1 MQFLQSQGREAM
13 NKETDERT
21 PNVKPA
27 PSPAPAPAGGKTGIR
42 KTLDVF
48 AAALGIGPSRTR
60 KPAAGATDTGT
71 LLAHERTDLAMDRTY
86 WAAERTLM
94 GWIRTAISMISFGF
108 TIGKVGQALGE
119 VEVRGF
125 RGMRMIGVD
134 SIAYL
139 LVILGTVALL
149 AAAVQHSRRVHELC
163 EQGLRRQPSIAFAVA
178 LVLSVLGIVA
188 FSSLVLK
195 I

>member
-1 MQFLQSQGREAM
+1 M
-13 NKETDERT
+13 
-21 PNVKPA
+21 
-27 PSPAPAPAGGKTGIR
+27 
-42 KTLDVF
+42 
-48 AAALGIGPSRTR
+48 
-60 KPAAGATDTGT
+60 
-71 LLAHERTDLAMDRTY
+71 AMDRTY

-119 VEVRGF
+119 VEVRGL

>member
-1 MQFLQSQGREAM
+1 M

-27 PSPAPAPAGGKTGIR
+27 PSPAPAPVGDMTWIR
-42 KTLDVF
+42 KILDGF
-48 AAALGIGPSRTR
+48 GAALGIGPSRTR
-60 KPAAGATDTGT
+60 KPAASATDTGT
-71 LLAHERTDLAMDRTY
+71 LLAHERTDMAMDRTY

-119 VEVRGF
+119 VEVRGL
-125 RGMRMIGVD
+125 RGMHMVGVN